1 MKRSRIAFLA
11 GSTALLLLVLS
22 QAAPTSAAPA
32 PNVVSAATIGTITIT
47 GSQQGPFTNNGSKT
61 INIHAFQYGISA
73 PHDPQTGLPTG
84 RRQHKPLTI
93 TKDLDQTS
101 PEILQAITN
110 NESLTD
116 VVVDVFLTANT
127 PGAKTPVAEYHLQNA
142 SINDDNQAAPGS
154 AGRTQEDVSFS
165 FQKITVTIG
174 GKVYTDTNGLPG

>member
-1 MKRSRIAFLA
+1 MTRSRIAFLA

-22 QAAPTSAAPA
+22 QAAPTSAAPE

-47 GSQQGPFTNNGSKT
+47 GSQQGSFTNNGSKV
-61 INIHAFQYGISA
+61 INIHAFQYGISS

-110 NESLTD
+110 TENLND
-116 VVVDVFLTANT
+116 VVVDVFLTAN
-127 PGAKTPVAEYHLQNA
+127 PKGPVAEYHLQNA
-142 SINDDNQAAPGS
+142 TINDDNQAAPGS